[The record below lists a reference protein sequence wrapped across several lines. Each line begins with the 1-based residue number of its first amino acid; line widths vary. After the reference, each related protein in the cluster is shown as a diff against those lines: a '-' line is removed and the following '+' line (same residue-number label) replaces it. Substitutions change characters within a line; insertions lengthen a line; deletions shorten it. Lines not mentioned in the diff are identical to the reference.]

1 MPETITRSSWSR
13 KKKIVGVVASLSAG
27 VIALGGSFS
36 AGYALPGMGPLA
48 EQSEIA
54 ADALGYVLPEGRAQ
68 PVTPSGPE
76 RIRTCSVSSLF
87 EAPALG
93 TFAGLVTDPRTGE
106 VLFSRNDDVE
116 VTPASV
122 AKLVTGA
129 AALITLGPDTRFETT
144 VVESGEP
151 SRVVLVGG
159 GDATLSSLRNGV
171 ESVYLGA
178 PKISTL
184 AEQTI
189 ATLGASLP
197 EGEAVAISEV
207 VLDLT
212 LWDTEEI
219 WDSSWLPD
227 ARANGF
233 ISQVTPLQV
242 DGDRQDPSSAVSRR
256 SDDAAD
262 RAARAFIDALRA
274 AGNTVRNVTVT
285 RGQAEPGARVLA
297 TVHSQPVMDLVTYML
312 KESDN
317 TLAEMLG
324 RHVSL
329 AVGLGGGQ
337 ETLNQALAGSLAT
350 RGMPVDEISLQDGSG
365 LSNLNRVKP
374 AYITALLGEIYRS
387 ETSLG
392 KVRAGLPVAG
402 GDGSLKDR
410 FTGENSLA
418 AGRVFAKTGSITG
431 VRSLAGFVTA
441 QDGSELGFAFFAMG
455 DVGDDT
461 KIALDDVVT
470 GVYICGENLANF

>member
-1 MPETITRSSWSR
+1 ME
-13 KKKIVGVVASLSAG
+13 SLS
-27 VIALGGSFS
+27 
-36 AGYALPGMGPLA
+36 
-48 EQSEIA
+48 
-54 ADALGYVLPEGRAQ
+54 
-68 PVTPSGPE
+68 
-76 RIRTCSVSSLF
+76 
-87 EAPALG
+87 LG
-93 TFAGLVTDPRTGE
+93 TFAGTVTDPRTGE
-106 VLFSRNDDVE
+106 VLFSRNDDLG

-122 AKLVTGA
+122 VKLVTGA
-129 AALITLGPDTRFETT
+129 AALITLGPDTRLETT
-144 VVESGEP
+144 VVESADP
-151 SRVVLVGG
+151 TRVVLVGG
-159 GDATLSSLRNGV
+159 GDATLSSLPKGV

-189 ATLGASLP
+189 AALAASSP
-197 EGEAVAISEV
+197 EGEPVAISEV
-207 VLDLT
+207 VLDLS

-227 ARANGF
+227 ARSNGF

-242 DGDRQDPSSAVSRR
+242 DGDREDPKSFVSRR

-262 RAARAFIDALRA
+262 RAARAFIDALRV

-297 TVHSQPVMDLVTYML
+297 AVQSQPVVGLVTYML

-337 ETLNQALAGSLAT
+337 DTLNQALAGSLVS
-350 RGMPVDEISLQDGSG
+350 RGIPIEEISLQDGSG

-374 AYITALLGEIYRS
+374 AYIAVLLGEIYRS

-392 KVRAGLPVAG
+392 KVRDGLPVAG
-402 GDGSLKDR
+402 ADGSLKDR
-410 FTGENSLA
+410 FTGENSIA
-418 AGRVFAKTGSITG
+418 AGRVFAKTGSIKG

-441 QDGSELGFAFFAMG
+441 QDGAELGFAFFAMG
-455 DVGDDT
+455 EVGDET
-461 KIALDDVVT
+461 KVALDDLVT
-470 GVYICGENLANF
+470 GVYSCGENLANF